1 VIIDTAPYVRPA
13 EARQAPVALTRD
25 GAIRAKKW
33 VPGEPGIWALI
44 FTDLGVFTTYFVI
57 FMVEWRSHPAL
68 WAEGHAAIDL
78 SAGILNTFF
87 LLTAS
92 FFVALGIQTMRLGR
106 IRRTRQ
112 LFVGAGISGALF
124 VGNKYLEWSDKIHA
138 GHDPSDSAFL
148 QMYFVITGIHLAHVL
163 IAMVLLSLMWRRV
176 RDVKGEPTLHQARFI
191 ENCATYW
198 HMVDLLWLGILA
210 LFYLMGATA

>member
-1 VIIDTAPYVRPA
+1 MTDITQRSVLPHIPREPVTHSREEEVH
-13 EARQAPVALTRD
+13 AR
-25 GAIRAKKW
+25 KW

-44 FTDLGVFTTYFVI
+44 LTDLGVFTTYFVI
-57 FMVEWRSHPAL
+57 FMVEWRQHPEL
-68 WAEGHAAIDL
+68 WAEGHASISLA
-78 SAGILNTFF
+78 SGILNTFF

-106 IRRTRQ
+106 IRLTQQ
-112 LFVGAGISGALF
+112 LFFGAAISGALF
-124 VGNKYLEWSDKIHA
+124 VGNKYLEWSDKINA
-138 GHDPSDSAFL
+138 GHDPNDSAFL

-163 IAMVLLSLMWRRV
+163 IAMVLLSFMWRRV
-176 RDVKGEPTLHQARFI
+176 RDVKGEPTPHQARFI

-210 LFYLMGATA
+210 LFYLMGGTA

>member
-1 VIIDTAPYVRPA
+1 VIIETAERARPSGLQPSPIPLNR
-13 EARQAPVALTRD
+13 ED
-25 GAIRAKKW
+25 AIRHRKW
-33 VPGEPGIWALI
+33 VPGEPGLWALI

-57 FMVEWRSHPAL
+57 FMVEWQNHPAQ
-68 WAEGHAAIDL
+68 WAEGHAAISL
-78 SAGILNTFF
+78 TAGILNTFF

-106 IRRTRQ
+106 IRLTQQ
-112 LFVGAGISGALF
+112 LFLGAAISGALF
-124 VGNKYLEWSDKIHA
+124 VGNKYLEWSDKINA
-138 GHDPSDSAFL
+138 GHDPNDSAFL

-163 IAMVLLSLMWRRV
+163 IAMVLLSFMSRRV
-176 RDVKGEPTLHQARFI
+176 RHVRGEPTPHQARFI

-210 LFYLMGATA
+210 LFYLMGGTA